1 MLELQY
7 LSPEFQ
13 IPISSESRVTGRC
26 IQKVAY
32 RLVLAGLSATG
43 FETLV
48 YLSRIVDWVRD
59 SGKEQ
64 AKDWGMVEVKEQVNN
79 SGKGQVTEEENWL
92 GMQVVKQ
99 EVKQREMKLEVWEL
113 ELHSVRCL
121 HERPRPIGD
130 RRRFYWLNLG

>member
-13 IPISSESRVTGRC
+13 IPISSESRVTGRR

-48 YLSRIVDWVRD
+48 YLS
-59 SGKEQ
+59 S
-64 AKDWGMVEVKEQVNN
+64 
-79 SGKGQVTEEENWL
+79 
-92 GMQVVKQ
+92 
-99 EVKQREMKLEVWEL
+99 QRAFLAGRK
-113 ELHSVRCL
+113 
-121 HERPRPIGD
+121 
-130 RRRFYWLNLG
+130 